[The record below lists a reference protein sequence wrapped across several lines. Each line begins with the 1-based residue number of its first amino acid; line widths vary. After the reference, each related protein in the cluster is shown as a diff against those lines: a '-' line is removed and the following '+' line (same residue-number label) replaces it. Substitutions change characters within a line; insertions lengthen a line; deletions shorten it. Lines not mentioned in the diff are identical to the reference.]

1 MKHIKRRSSM
11 SIFGKYRGMSDEE
24 IARQEE
30 IDAIM
35 EDAKSKA
42 PSQRALVLGS
52 KNRRDA
58 TFMLIS
64 TRRGTRDVIATTD
77 TLGNVAEEY
86 SNLEAA
92 RDALANVNINAVPS
106 QQPPEFPPDPAD
118 LPPDLPSDAELG
130 I

>member
-1 MKHIKRRSSM
+1 M